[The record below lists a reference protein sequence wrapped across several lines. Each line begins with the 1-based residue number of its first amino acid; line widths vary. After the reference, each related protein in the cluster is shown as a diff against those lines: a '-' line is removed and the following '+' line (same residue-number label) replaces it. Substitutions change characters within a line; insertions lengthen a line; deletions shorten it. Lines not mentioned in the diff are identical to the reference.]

1 LSAPVNLAA
10 QKLKR
15 IVSQDEYFILK
26 ALKNSPFYFIA
37 DVFGFFGCFLGIKSK
52 FKSFWLLMLK
62 SLTNYKNPSMQ

>member
-26 ALKNSPFYFIA
+26 ALENSTFNMIA
-37 DVFGFFGCFLGIKSK
+37 DVSYFFAA
-52 FKSFWLLMLK
+52 FWALK
-62 SLTNYKNPSMQ
+62 VNLKVSAYFC